1 MATSSIS
8 DPTPFPPARLQE
20 VHLAPLAAQGL
31 RLAVLRLDQ
40 RPPAAN
46 GNKGYKLRPWR
57 ERLRLGEGRGLISLG
72 GAHSNHLHA
81 LAALGRQAGFAT
93 VGLLRGEP
101 CQTPTV
107 QDLQAWG
114 MTLHWL
120 GYGGYRRRHDAD
132 FWQPWQARYPD
143 LLPVP
148 EGGCDERAA
157 QACAGIVSELRQGL
171 ATLDWPDCQQLWLAA
186 GTGTTLAG
194 VIQAADPAW
203 QVVGGLAVPP
213 GQGVEANLATLL
225 PRGTPPNWRLVDA
238 CRGGFGRID
247 AELARAM
254 LDFETQTGIALD
266 PLYTGKLWL
275 ALRDEIEQGAL
286 APSSRLVLIH
296 SGGLQGRR
304 ALEAQLTALAAG

>member
-1 MATSSIS
+1 MT
-8 DPTPFPPARLQE
+8 FPPPAVLQE
-20 VHLAPLAAQGL
+20 VQLPFLAARDL

-40 RPPAAN
+40 RPAAHN

-57 ERLRLGEGRGLISLG
+57 ERLARGEGRGLISLG

-81 LAALGRQAGFAT
+81 LAALGREEGFAT

-101 CQTPTV
+101 CLTPTV
-107 QDLQAWG
+107 QDLQANG

-120 GYGGYRRRHDAD
+120 GYGGYRRRHAAD
-132 FWQPWQARYPD
+132 FWQPWQARYPG
-143 LLPVP
+143 LLPIP
-148 EGGCDERAA
+148 EGGCDEQAA
-157 QACAGIVSELRQGL
+157 AACTAIVTELRQGL
-171 ATLDWPDCQQLWLAA
+171 VALGWPDCQQLWLAA

-194 VIQAADPAW
+194 VIRAADPAW

-213 GQGVEANLATLL
+213 GHGVEATLERLLAQRT
-225 PRGTPPNWRLVDA
+225 GANWRLLDA
-238 CRGGFGRID
+238 SRGGFGRLD

-254 LDFETQTGIALD
+254 TDFQAQTGIALD

-275 ALRDEIEQGAL
+275 TLRQEIAGGAM
-286 APSSRLVLIH
+286 ASGSRLVLIH

-304 ALEAQLTALAAG
+304 ALETQLATLAAG

>member
-1 MATSSIS
+1 MTCPS
-8 DPTPFPPARLQE
+8 PAVLQE
-20 VHLAPLAAQGL
+20 VHLAPLAARGL

-40 RPPAAN
+40 RPAGQN

-57 ERLRLGEGRGLISLG
+57 ECLARGEGRGLISLG

-81 LAALGRQAGFAT
+81 LAAAGREEGFVT
-93 VGLLRGEP
+93 VGLLRGEA
-101 CQTPTV
+101 CLTPTV
-107 QDLQAWG
+107 QDLQDSG

-132 FWQPWQARYPD
+132 FWQPWQVRYPH
-143 LLPVP
+143 LLPIP

-157 QACAGIVSELRQGL
+157 QACAGIVADVRRGL
-171 ATLDWPDCQQLWLAA
+171 AVLGWPDCQQLWLAA

-194 VIQAADPAW
+194 VIRAAAAGW
-203 QVVGGLAVPP
+203 RVVGGLAVPP
-213 GQGVEANLATLL
+213 GHGVEGTLDTLL
-225 PRGTPPNWRLVDA
+225 AGQAASNWRLVDA
-238 CRGGFGRID
+238 SRGGFGRID

-254 LDFETQTGIALD
+254 AAFEDQTGIPLD

-275 ALRDEIEQGAL
+275 ALWQEIERGAV
-286 APSSRLVLIH
+286 AAGSRLVLIH

-304 ALEAQLTALAAG
+304 ALEAQLARLAAD

>member
-1 MATSSIS
+1 MT
-8 DPTPFPPARLQE
+8 TFPPAALQE
-20 VHLAPLAAQGL
+20 VQLPLLGARGL

-40 RPPAAN
+40 RPPGLN
-46 GNKGYKLRPWR
+46 GNKGYKLQPWR
-57 ERLRLGEGRGLISLG
+57 ERLRRGEGRGLISLG

-81 LAALGRQAGFAT
+81 LAVAGREEGFAT

-101 CQTPTV
+101 CATPTV
-107 QDLQAWG
+107 QDLQDCG

-132 FWQPWQARYPD
+132 FWLPWQARYPD
-143 LLPVP
+143 LLPIP
-148 EGGCDERAA
+148 EGGCDGLAA
-157 QACAGIVSELRQGL
+157 QACGGIVAELQQGL
-171 ATLDWPDCQQLWLAA
+171 AALDWPDCQQLWLAA

-213 GQGVEANLATLL
+213 GHGVETTLQTLL
-225 PRGTPPNWRLVDA
+225 PRDTSRNWRLVDA
-238 CRGGFGRID
+238 SRGGFGRID
-247 AELARAM
+247 ADLARAM
-254 LDFETQTGIALD
+254 ADFADQTGITLD

-275 ALRDEIEQGAL
+275 ALRDEIERGTVA
-286 APSSRLVLIH
+286 AGSRLVLIH

-304 ALEAQLTALAAG
+304 ALAAQLSALASG

>member
-1 MATSSIS
+1 MTIL
-8 DPTPFPPARLQE
+8 TPAALQE
-20 VHLAPLAAQGL
+20 VHLPPLVARGL

-81 LAALGRQAGFAT
+81 LAALGQQEGFAT

-107 QDLQAWG
+107 QDLQGWG

-120 GYGGYRRRHDAD
+120 GYGGYRRRHDPD

-148 EGGCDERAA
+148 EGGCDEAA
-157 QACAGIVSELRQGL
+157 VLACAGIAAELHQGL
-171 ATLDWPDCQQLWLAA
+171 AALDWSDCQQLWLAA

-194 VIQAADPAW
+194 VIRAAEPAW

-225 PRGTPPNWRLVDA
+225 PRGTTTDWRLVDA

-254 LDFETQTGIALD
+254 ADFETQTGIALD

-275 ALRDEIEQGAL
+275 ALRDEIQRGAV
-286 APSSRLVLIH
+286 APGSRLVLVH

-304 ALEAQLTALAAG
+304 VLETQLAALAAG

>member
-1 MATSSIS
+1 MIS
-8 DPTPFPPARLQE
+8 LPPAALQE
-20 VHLAPLAAQGL
+20 VQLAVLAARDL

-40 RPPAAN
+40 RPAAHN
-46 GNKGYKLRPWR
+46 GNKGYKLLPWR
-57 ERLRLGEGRGLISLG
+57 ERLARGEGRGLISLG

-81 LAALGRQAGFAT
+81 LAALGREDGFAT

-101 CQTPTV
+101 CLTPTV
-107 QDLQAWG
+107 QDLQANG

-120 GYGGYRRRHDAD
+120 GYGGYRRRHAAD

-143 LLPVP
+143 LLPLP

-157 QACAGIVSELRQGL
+157 QACAGIVREVRQGL
-171 ATLDWPDCQQLWLAA
+171 ASLGWPDCQQLWLAA

-194 VIQAADPAW
+194 VIRAAEPAW

-213 GQGVEANLATLL
+213 GHGVETHLASLL
-225 PRGTPPNWRLVDA
+225 ADATVPDWRLVNA

-254 LDFETQTGIALD
+254 ADFEAQTGITLD

-275 ALRDEIEQGAL
+275 ALRDEIQRGAVPL
-286 APSSRLVLIH
+286 GSRLVLVH

-304 ALEAQLTALAAG
+304 ALETQLAALAGG